1 MKRSRVRFAC
11 SQFLALLACQS
22 GYEKSARNAPA
33 PRRDL
38 MPESLEDVMNVIAP
52 SHAQPAYEI

>member
-11 SQFLALLACQS
+11 SQFLPLLACQS
-22 GYEKSARNAPA
+22 GYDKPAR
-33 PRRDL
+33 
-38 MPESLEDVMNVIAP
+38 NVIAP